1 MTRTT
6 QENTIAR
13 RGGRGMTLV
22 EAVVACLIVAT
33 MLVAAL
39 GAMGSSAKAGTVQAN
54 RRMGAC
60 LARQLMAEI
69 LQARY
74 REPVDT
80 PAFGTES
87 PESRTCRALW
97 DDVDDYNGWIES
109 PPQAKDG
116 TSLGL
121 AAGWRRDVTVAYVT
135 PDDPTAKASGDQGLK
150 RITVTVTDPAGKKTI
165 VQALRAAGSIY
176 DLQTDTQTTYLSA
189 VNVEIRIG
197 PLPDSRVVGGV
208 NLLNLVP
215 QP

>member
-1 MTRTT
+1 
-6 QENTIAR
+6 
-13 RGGRGMTLV
+13 
-22 EAVVACLIVAT
+22 
-33 MLVAAL
+33 
-39 GAMGSSAKAGTVQAN
+39 
-54 RRMGAC
+54 
-60 LARQLMAEI
+60 MAEI

-80 PAFGTES
+80 PAFGIEA

-97 DDVDDYNGWIES
+97 DDVDDYNGWTES

-121 AAGWRRDVTVAYVT
+121 PAGWRRDVAVDYVT
-135 PDDPTAKASGDQGLK
+135 PDDPTAKSGTDQGIK
-150 RITVTVTDPAGKKTI
+150 RIIVTVTDPAGKKTV

-176 DLQTDTQTTYLSA
+176 DLQTNTQTTYLSA
-189 VNVEIRIG
+189 VGVEIRLG
-197 PLPDSRVVGGV
+197 PSTDSRVVGGV